1 MSTRSIYAAAKRTFD
16 VLAAAGGLAVLGPL
30 LLLCA
35 VAVKVTSPGPV
46 LFRQERMGVGFR
58 PFRLL
63 KFRSMTH
70 GARGAQV
77 TSAGDARI
85 TPVGRIL
92 RKTKLDELPQLVN
105 VLVGE
110 MSLVG
115 PRPEVRRYVE
125 AFRDDYARILAVR
138 PGITDFAA
146 IEYRDEERI
155 LAASADPERAYL
167 DEVLPAKIR
176 LYNKY
181 LERRSFLT
189 DLTLIFR
196 TLGAIVR

>member
-1 MSTRSIYAAAKRTFD
+1 MYATAKRAFD
-16 VLAAAGGLAVLGPL
+16 VVAAAGGLVVLGPV

-35 VAVKVTSPGPV
+35 VAVKAGSPGPV
-46 LFRQERMGVGFR
+46 LFRQERMGRGFR
-58 PFRLL
+58 PFQLL

-70 GARGAQV
+70 GAAGAQV

-85 TPVGRIL
+85 TPIGRLL

-105 VLVGE
+105 VLRGD

-125 AFRDDYARILAVR
+125 AFRAEYARILEVR

-146 IEYRDEERI
+146 IEYRDEEAI
-155 LAASADPERAYL
+155 LARSPDPERAYVE
-167 DEVLPAKIR
+167 EVLPAKIR
-176 LYNKY
+176 LYFRY
-181 LERRSFLT
+181 LEERSFAT
-189 DLTLIFR
+189 DLSLIFR
-196 TLGAIVR
+196 TLGAILR